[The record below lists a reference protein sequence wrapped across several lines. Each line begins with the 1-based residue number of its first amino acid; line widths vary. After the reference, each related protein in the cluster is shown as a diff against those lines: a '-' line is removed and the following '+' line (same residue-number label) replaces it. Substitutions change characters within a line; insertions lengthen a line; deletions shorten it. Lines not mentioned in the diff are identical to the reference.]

1 MKKFL
6 ILSMLIL
13 SGCAEISSMN
23 IISSEDG
30 YEAERNEDCMDMTRF
45 KVLQVLEDNHALAF
59 ECNSGKYCSNNTV
72 VLLTP
77 QDGVDYYDDMIVFL
91 PKQKCAVQDGVYKYE
106 TKNKSLKTVPIIRYQ
121 YEFSPRS
128 EEEAMQR
135 FHEKMDEMKD
145 DCRMS
150 LTKNKKHNT
159 DANKKKC
166 DCGVDLLAN
175 ELLTV
180 KNGGT
185 STFSDAEALKKD
197 IEKQC
202 GKLPIDFW

>member
-59 ECNSGKYCSNNTV
+59 ECNSGEYCSNNTV

-135 FHEKMDEMKD
+135 FNEKMEELKN
-145 DCRMS
+145 DCKVS
-150 LTKNKKHNT
+150 
-159 DANKKKC
+159 
-166 DCGVDLLAN
+166 
-175 ELLTV
+175 
-180 KNGGT
+180 
-185 STFSDAEALKKD
+185 
-197 IEKQC
+197 
-202 GKLPIDFW
+202 

>member
-13 SGCAEISSMN
+13 TGCAKISSMN
-23 IISSEDG
+23 IVPSEGG
-30 YEAERNEDCMDMTRF
+30 YDVERNEDCMDMTRF
-45 KVLQVLEDNHALAF
+45 KVLQVLEDNHALAY
-59 ECNSGKYCSNNTV
+59 ECNSGEYCYSNTV

-77 QDGVDYYDDMIVFL
+77 QDGVDYYDDMTVSL

-106 TKNKSLKTVPIIRYQ
+106 TKNNSLKTVPIIRYQ

-135 FHEKMDEMKD
+135 FYEKMDEMKD
-145 DCRMS
+145 DCKMS